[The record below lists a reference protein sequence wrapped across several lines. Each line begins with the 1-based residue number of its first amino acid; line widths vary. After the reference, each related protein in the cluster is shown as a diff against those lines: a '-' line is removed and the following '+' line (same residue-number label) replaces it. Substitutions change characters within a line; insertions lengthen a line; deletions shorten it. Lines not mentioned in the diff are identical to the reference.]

1 MRDNAVTISK
11 GIAIILMVFGHAGCP
26 ELANNFLCMI
36 RMPLFFFMSGYC
48 FKEKYLAEAF
58 TYLKRRVTGVYWP
71 YVKWSLLFLLLHNVF
86 FYLNI
91 YSDEYGF
98 NGRVSALYS
107 ISDYLSRAVSIVTKM
122 KEHEQLL
129 GGYWFLKS
137 LFVGSL
143 IFYFVRRYVKSIPLG
158 MLILLLLLLL
168 LSFTG
173 WKMPYFS
180 IGARDILG
188 AFFIMT
194 GHAYKTYNIQLH
206 NSRAFILAAIIIVV
220 IGSLCWPTSM
230 LKFTYIN
237 VVPYIISAVVGTLV
251 IFHLGVWLVGKKET
265 VISRFLVFTGNH
277 TFNVLTWHFLSLKIV
292 SLLLILLYGLP
303 IKQLSEFPVI
313 ESYAREGWW
322 IAYFIVGVSVPLVG
336 TWLYHKLRVKN

>member
-1 MRDNAVTISK
+1 
-11 GIAIILMVFGHAGCP
+11 
-26 ELANNFLCMI
+26 
-36 RMPLFFFMSGYC
+36 
-48 FKEKYLAEAF
+48 
-58 TYLKRRVTGVYWP
+58 
-71 YVKWSLLFLLLHNVF
+71 
-86 FYLNI
+86 
-91 YSDEYGF
+91 
-98 NGRVSALYS
+98 
-107 ISDYLSRAVSIVTKM
+107 
-122 KEHEQLL
+122 
-129 GGYWFLKS
+129 
-137 LFVGSL
+137 
-143 IFYFVRRYVKSIPLG
+143 
-158 MLILLLLLLL
+158 
-168 LSFTG
+168 
-173 WKMPYFS
+173 
-180 IGARDILG
+180 
-188 AFFIMT
+188 
-194 GHAYKTYNIQLH
+194 
-206 NSRAFILAAIIIVV
+206 
-220 IGSLCWPTSM
+220 M